1 MPKET
6 DKVLEDVLGWAKGIA
21 LAAEQNTLDA
31 DHVLLGAIKCREKYD
46 ILNVFFQVD
55 EAFGTDMQAGLRKAF
70 ENVSEPI
77 TTQKLKLSPR
87 LDKIIE
93 ENWRRYGGLK
103 TEELLKSIKD
113 SMAND
118 ILWTKHV
125 FRNDPSPPG
134 HKIEGIIEALNKT
147 ESLQKVLSLQIIGQ
161 DLAIDQVCDAFFYLC
176 FRDANKSSDKLTHRG
191 PAMLLTFLGP
201 SGVGKTFMAELIEAH
216 LSDDKKGTNLLRLD
230 MSAYAGHQAHEQL
243 VGFNAAYSNAGAGV
257 LTGFIKSH
265 PDGVVLAD
273 EIEKAHRNTQ
283 NIFLQI
289 LDYGKI
295 YENNTKESIDC
306 SGLTVIFTTN
316 LGRELYSTP
325 EKFGLLQ
332 NSQRIEDVILDALGK
347 DVARQSDG
355 DEPAGLSPEM
365 LSRLAKGHLVLFE
378 RLDGLAL
385 ERIAQKTV
393 EQVSAEIQNSAGIRL
408 EVGDPILLTLMVLR
422 FGTNGDAR
430 RLTTGLRNYLYSCIK
445 DMLFENK
452 EMLLGEDNKVL
463 LLKVNGLR
471 IVLPDVVSLPDPVKK
486 AMEDRSRILVIDEDQ
501 WTAEPVDNL
510 EWHRVGD
517 VAAADELLRAEK
529 VDYILLDLNI
539 GTSATDPGMDKG
551 LEILRWIRTHY
562 PEVPLYVFSETPERR
577 KLSPETLQ
585 NVAREGGARGVLQK
599 LFYGNGEQDATNR
612 NAFFR
617 QLKEI
622 DAMLRRERLLNYYR
636 RHLKTLEFDLA
647 LRQEKL
653 TDDGYLKLELTRVRE
668 IMAVAAKDRTQIGW
682 VDIPTERFADIAG
695 ARHAKDRLMEISK
708 WLANPGALRDLGLE
722 LPKGI
727 LLTGPPG
734 TGKTSLA
741 RAVAGE
747 SQVPFFAI
755 SGSDVFKKWAG
766 ESEATIRHLFARAH
780 SYAPSIIFIDEIDG
794 IGGKRSVESGN
805 DYRAGVLNQLL
816 AQMDGF
822 AQEPGRPVFVMA
834 ATNRPDIL
842 DSALLSPGRFDL
854 QIEVPPP
861 SPDAR
866 KEIFELYMKKV
877 PKEDDISTDSLVA
890 RSAGMSG
897 AEIRQVCK
905 EAAWLAYREGLREG
919 TAKTPE

>member
-1 MPKET
+1 M
-6 DKVLEDVLGWAKGIA
+6 
-21 LAAEQNTLDA
+21 
-31 DHVLLGAIKCREKYD
+31 
-46 ILNVFFQVD
+46 
-55 EAFGTDMQAGLRKAF
+55 
-70 ENVSEPI
+70 
-77 TTQKLKLSPR
+77 
-87 LDKIIE
+87 
-93 ENWRRYGGLK
+93 
-103 TEELLKSIKD
+103 
-113 SMAND
+113 
-118 ILWTKHV
+118 
-125 FRNDPSPPG
+125 
-134 HKIEGIIEALNKT
+134 
-147 ESLQKVLSLQIIGQ
+147 
-161 DLAIDQVCDAFFYLC
+161 
-176 FRDANKSSDKLTHRG
+176 
-191 PAMLLTFLGP
+191 
-201 SGVGKTFMAELIEAH
+201 
-216 LSDDKKGTNLLRLD
+216 RLD

-243 VGFNAAYSNAGAGV
+243 VGFNAAYSNASAGV

-265 PDGVVLAD
+265 PNGVVLAD

-306 SGLTVIFTTN
+306 SRLTVVFTTN
-316 LGRELYSTP
+316 LGRELYNTP

-355 DEPAGLSPEM
+355 EDSAGLTPEM

-393 EQVSAEIQNSAGIRL
+393 EQVSAEMQNSAGIHL
-408 EVGDPILLTLMVLR
+408 DVGDPIILTLMVLR
-422 FGTNGDAR
+422 FGANGDAR
-430 RLTTGLRNYLYSCIK
+430 RLTTSLRNYLYSCIK
-445 DMLFENK
+445 DLLFENK
-452 EMLLGEDNKVL
+452 EMLLGESNKIL

-471 IVLPDVVSLPDPVKK
+471 IVMPDLVNLPDPVKK

-501 WTAEPVDNL
+501 WAAEPVDNL
-510 EWHRVGD
+510 EWHRVGNLT
-517 VAAADELLRAEK
+517 AADDLLREGK

-539 GTSATDPGMDKG
+539 GMSANDPGMDKG
-551 LEILRWIRTHY
+551 LEILRWLRTHY
-562 PEVPLYVFSETPERR
+562 PEVPLYVFSESPERR

-636 RHLKTLEFDLA
+636 RRFKTLEFDLA
-647 LRQEKL
+647 LQQEKL

-668 IMAVAAKDRTQIGW
+668 IMTVAAKDRTQIGW
-682 VDIPTERFADIAG
+682 VDIPTERFDDIAG
-695 ARHAKDRLMEISK
+695 AKHAKDRLMEISK
-708 WLANPGALRDLGLE
+708 WLANPVALRDLGLE

-741 RAVAGE
+741 RALAGE

-755 SGSDVFKKWAG
+755 SGSEVLKKWVG
-766 ESEATIRHLFARAH
+766 DSEATIRDLFTRARN
-780 SYAPSIIFIDEIDG
+780 YAPSIIFIDEIDG
-794 IGGKRSVESGN
+794 IAGKRSADGGN
-805 DYRAGVLNQLL
+805 DVRNSVLNQLL
-816 AQMDGF
+816 SQMDGF
-822 AQEPGRPVFVMA
+822 SQERGRPVFVMA

-842 DSALLSPGRFDL
+842 DPAALRPGRFDL

-861 SPDAR
+861 SPEAR
-866 KEIFELYMKKV
+866 GEIFELYMKKV
-877 PKEDDISTDSLVA
+877 PKDDDVRFDDLAA

-905 EAAWLAYREGLREG
+905 EAAWLAYREGLRKVHQKHLNEAITSVRFG
-919 TAKTPE
+919 LSSEVVLMDDEAKRTTAVHEAGHAVAQIRLFAGEPVSQISILPRGRALGFTENQSAPRYTDLSADRIAKKAQVFLAGRIAEELVLGSDCITAGCANDLERASALAAQSISRWGMNSKIGLVSFAGLCSGLNLNTSTGESSSINEVVLEEVKAWISAQAEAVRVLLSENRASIDRLVQALMEKETLYGEDIQRLVG